1 MADLEWEK
9 LLKLQSPNGSFLFSP
24 ASTAFALIETKDD
37 NCLRYL
43 NNIVEKFNGG
53 VPWVY
58 PVDLFE
64 HIWVVDRLQRLGIS
78 RYFGPE
84 IKQCIDYVYRYWS
97 EEGICWARNSTVHDI
112 DDTAMGFRLLRLHGY
127 EVSADVFRHFKN
139 GGEFFCIAGQ
149 SNQAVTGMY
158 NLYRASQVL
167 FPGDDILEEAKKFS
181 FRFLRGKQATNELLD
196 KWIITKDLPGE
207 VGYALDVPWHASLP
221 RLETR
226 FFLDQ
231 YGGDDDVWIGKTLYR
246 MPYVNNKK
254 YLELAKLDY
263 NNCQAMHQQEW
274 DLLQE
279 WYEECNLE
287 ELGMSQRSLL
297 LQFYLATASIFET
310 QRSKERLAWAKTAM
324 LVETIMSYFEREEV
338 SREHRRA
345 LVQEFRNSSNTG
357 YATNGSRRKM
367 LDLKKSRNM
376 LMFVCRYKR
385 SRGFVATLLGI
396 INQLSLDTLVAY
408 DRDIHNH
415 LRHAWEMWLLTW
427 QEEGDVYKG
436 EAELLVRTISLCGG
450 RCVSEDY
457 RRLSDVANRV
467 CHQLGRFQSNKIHD
481 TDSCNTYT
489 GGIMTAQIES
499 SMQELVQLVLCDSS
513 DGLDAGIKQTFLAVA
528 KAFYYTA
535 YCNPGIVNVHIAKV
549 LFDRLL

>member
-1 MADLEWEK
+1 MAGLEWEK
-9 LLKLQSPNGSFLFSP
+9 ILKLQSPDGSFLFSP
-24 ASTAFALIETKDD
+24 ASTAFALMETKDD

-43 NNIVEKFNGG
+43 NNAVEKFNGG
-53 VPWVY
+53 VPNVY

-127 EVSADVFRHFKN
+127 EVSADVFRHFEN
-139 GGEFFCIAGQ
+139 GGEFFCFAGQ

-167 FPGDDILEEAKKFS
+167 FPREDILEDAKKFS
-181 FRFLRGKQATNELLD
+181 FNFLREKQATNELLD

-231 YGGDDDVWIGKTLYR
+231 YGGEDDVWIGKTLYR

-254 YLELAKLDY
+254 YLELAKSDY

-274 DLLQE
+274 DLIQE

-310 QRSKERLAWAKTAM
+310 ERSKERLAWAKTAM

-357 YATNGSRRKM
+357 YG
-367 LDLKKSRNM
+367 
-376 LMFVCRYKR
+376 RYKKG
-385 SRGFVATLLGI
+385 RGFVGTLLGTL
-396 INQLSLDTLVAY
+396 NKLSLDVLVTY
-408 DRDIHNH
+408 GKDIHDH

-457 RRLSDVANRV
+457 RRLSDVTNRV
-467 CHQLGRFQSNKIHD
+467 CHQLRRFQSNKIHD

-489 GGIMTAQIES
+489 GGITTMQIET
-499 SMQELVQLVLCDSS
+499 SMQELVQLVLCDST

-535 YCNPGIVNVHIAKV
+535 YCNPGIVNIHIAKV